1 MGMLA
6 RRRQKPAPPLWLN
19 ELWPFVGQ
27 AFSLPDVCRRLKAAL
42 LLGLV
47 GLVFGA
53 LGQEAKFSSTTNL
66 VIVNV
71 SVKDKSGKP
80 LTGLKKDDFAI
91 LEDDKLQSI
100 AVFEEQ
106 HLSNEPLPAPA
117 IGVAT
122 PSTAPAPPT
131 TSEPPISRYQDKRL
145 IALLF
150 DFSAMGVPEELRAQK
165 AAIDFLEKNMTPSDL
180 VEILT
185 FSTQLKTVFEFSS
198 DRAALIDTIKKFRA
212 GEGAELAAQGT
223 VPDPNDDSG
232 STLFTADET
241 EFNIF
246 NTDLKLI
253 ALETA
258 ARQLG
263 AFPQKKAL
271 VYFSSGITQT
281 GAENQAQLRATV
293 NTAVRANVSFYPIDA
308 RGLIAGAPG
317 GDVTTSGPK
326 GSSLFSGAGQTSLR
340 AGINSSQE
348 TLYTLAGDTGGK
360 ALFDTNDLTLGI
372 RQVQKDI
379 DSYYTLGYYST
390 NGSTNGRFRRIRVR
404 LNGQAQAKL
413 DYRNGYYAPKTWAK
427 FTASDKE
434 RQLEEAL
441 ATGDPVSDLPLAIEV
456 DWFRLSR
463 GNYFIPVSVKVPGSA
478 IGLKSKG
485 AGGMTD
491 LDFIGQVRDN
501 SGKVVSAV
509 RDGMKVKMSEAG
521 AAQLGQRHLQYDTGF
536 TLPPGDYTLRFLAR
550 ENQSGKM
557 GTFESK
563 FTIPD
568 VNGQSKWA
576 RLSSVVWAGQRE
588 PISAAV
594 GSADANKK
602 AFANHPLVQDGQKLI
617 PSVTRV
623 FRSNQTLFVYFEVYD
638 PAKDPASG
646 SPSVAATLSLF
657 QGDRKVFESSPVRTS
672 TLLKHRPSVLAFQ
685 MQLPMARL
693 ASGQYLGQVNV
704 VDEEGRRFAFA
715 RTNIVI
721 AQ

>member
-1 MGMLA
+1 M
-6 RRRQKPAPPLWLN
+6 RWF
-19 ELWPFVGQ
+19 WIV
-27 AFSLPDVCRRLKAAL
+27 VAAL
-42 LLGLV
+42 
-47 GLVFGA
+47 A
-53 LGQEAKFSSTTNL
+53 LGQDAKFSSTTNL

-71 SVKDKSGKP
+71 SIKDKSGKP
-80 LTGLKKDDFAI
+80 LTGLKKEDFTV
-91 LEDDKLQSI
+91 LEDDKPQAI

-106 HLSNEPLPAPA
+106 RLSSEPLPGASDASAPVA
-117 IGVAT
+117 AETPKAT
-122 PSTAPAPPT
+122 PPAPT
-131 TSEPPISRYQDKRL
+131 ASAINRYQDKRL
-145 IALLF
+145 IAILF
-150 DFSAMGVPEELRAQK
+150 DFSSMGVPEQIRAQQ
-165 AAIDFLEKNMTPSDL
+165 AAVNFLNKNMTPSDL

-185 FSTQLKTVFEFSS
+185 FSTQLKTAMEFSS
-198 DRAALIDTIKKFRA
+198 DRSALIDTIKNFRV

-232 STLFTADET
+232 SALFTADET

-308 RGLIAGAPG
+308 RGLIATAPG
-317 GDVTTSGPK
+317 GDVTSSGPK

-340 AGINSSQE
+340 AGIYGSQE

-379 DSYYTLGYYST
+379 ESYYTLGYYST
-390 NGSTNGRFRRIRVR
+390 NGLTDGRYRRIRVR
-404 LNGQAQAKL
+404 LNGLPQAKL
-413 DYRNGYYAPKTWAK
+413 DYRNGYYAAKAWAK

-434 RQLEEAL
+434 RQLDEAL
-441 ATGDPVSDLPLAIEV
+441 ATGDPVSDLPLAVEL

-463 GNYFIPVSVKVPGSA
+463 GNYFVPVSVKVPGSA
-478 IGLKSKG
+478 VGLKSKG
-485 AGGMTD
+485 AGGVTD
-491 LDFIGQVRDN
+491 LDFAGQVRDK
-501 SGKVVSAV
+501 SGKLVSAV
-509 RDGMKVKMSEAG
+509 RDGMKVKMTEAD
-521 AAQLGQRHLQYDTGF
+521 ASKLGERHLQYDTGF
-536 TLPPGDYTLRFLAR
+536 TLAPGRYTLRFLAR

-588 PISAAV
+588 PVRAAV
-594 GSADANKK
+594 GSAEANTKLL
-602 AFANHPLVQDGQKLI
+602 ANHPLVQDGQKLI
-617 PSVTRV
+617 PSVTRF
-623 FRSNQTLFVYFEVYD
+623 FRKNQTLFVYFEVYD
-638 PAKDPASG
+638 AAKDPGSG
-646 SPSVAATLSLF
+646 NPAVAATLSLF
-657 QGDRKVFESSPVRTS
+657 EGGRKVFESSPVRAS
-672 TLLKHRPSVLAFQ
+672 TFSKHRSSTVAFQ
-685 MQLPMARL
+685 MQLPMTRL
-693 ASGQYLGQVNV
+693 GAGRYLGQVNV
-704 VDEEGRRFAFA
+704 IDEEAHRFAFA
-715 RTNIVI
+715 RSNFVI
-721 AQ
+721 AP

>member
-1 MGMLA
+1 MRWLCFATLA
-6 RRRQKPAPPLWLN
+6 GIVA
-19 ELWPFVGQ
+19 V
-27 AFSLPDVCRRLKAAL
+27 AVA
-42 LLGLV
+42 
-47 GLVFGA
+47 
-53 LGQEAKFSSTTNL
+53 QEAKFSTTTNL
-66 VIVNV
+66 VTVNV

-80 LTGLKKDDFAI
+80 LTGLKKENFTV
-91 LEDDKLQSI
+91 LEDDKPQTVAI
-100 AVFEEQ
+100 FEEQ
-106 HLSNEPLPAPA
+106 HLSTKPLFDAAASPPLTTVVPTPAPERSA
-117 IGVAT
+117 PVG
-122 PSTAPAPPT
+122 PS
-131 TSEPPISRYQDKRL
+131 SLSRYQDKRL

-150 DFSAMGVPEELRAQK
+150 DFSSMGIPEELRAQK
-165 AAIDFLEKNMTPSDL
+165 AAIDFLNKNMTASDL
-180 VEILT
+180 VEILI
-185 FSTQLKTVFEFSS
+185 FSTQLKTALEFSS
-198 DRAALIDTIKKFRA
+198 DREALISTIKSFRV

-232 STLFTADET
+232 SPLFTADET

-308 RGLIAGAPG
+308 RGLIATAPG
-317 GDVTTSGPK
+317 GDVTSSGPK

-340 AGINSSQE
+340 SGIYGSQE

-360 ALFDTNDLTLGI
+360 ALFDSNDLTLGI

-379 DSYYTLGYYST
+379 DSYYTLGYYSS
-390 NGSTNGRFRRIRVR
+390 NGAIDGRFRRIRVR
-404 LNGQAQAKL
+404 LNGLPQAKL

-427 FTASDKE
+427 FTSSDKE
-434 RQLEEAL
+434 RQLDEAL
-441 ATGDPVSDLPLAIEV
+441 ATGDPVSDLPVAIEI

-463 GNYFIPVSVKVPGSA
+463 GNYFVPVSVKVPGSA

-485 AGGMTD
+485 AGGVTD
-491 LDFIGQVRDN
+491 LDFAGQVRDR

-509 RDGMKVKMSEAG
+509 RDGMKVKLSDAS
-521 AAQLGQRHLQYDTGF
+521 ASKLGERHLQYDTGF
-536 TLPPGDYTLRFLAR
+536 TLSPGEYTLRFLAR

-568 VNGQSKWA
+568 VNGESKWA

-588 PISAAV
+588 PVRAAV
-594 GSADANKK
+594 GSAETNTKV
-602 AFANHPLVQDGQKLI
+602 FANHPLVQDGQKLI
-617 PSVTRV
+617 PSVTRF
-623 FRSNQTLFVYFEVYD
+623 FRKNQSLFVYFEVYD
-638 PAKDPASG
+638 AAKNPTSGNPA
-646 SPSVAATLSLF
+646 VAATLSLF
-657 QGDRKVFESSPVRTS
+657 EAGRKVFESSPVRAS
-672 TLLKHRPSVLAFQ
+672 TLLKHRTNTLAFQ
-685 MQLPMARL
+685 MQLPMGRL
-693 ASGQYLGQVNV
+693 GPGKYLGQVNV
-704 VDEEGRRFAFA
+704 IDEEARRFAFA

-721 AQ
+721 AP